1 MNKTKLKKKST
12 VAVKIYV
19 SADIN
24 CFFFRQFWK
33 AEDW

>member
-19 SADIN
+19 SADISV
-24 CFFFRQFWK
+24 FPPILK